1 MPIKPNSKIKLT
13 LPDTNGHTDAELK
26 ESHFRKKYGEG
37 LPTLR
42 SSGKTNTRFVTY
54 GKGKRFFGTR
64 YVCCGCDTLFFTE
77 GWAYRTKIDV
87 AYICPKCKPLIVNLA
102 DVDLLRISTQ
112 GGKVNRR

>member
-1 MPIKPNSKIKLT
+1 MKPNPKIKLT
-13 LPDTNGHTDAELK
+13 LPDINGLTDSELK

-54 GKGKRFFGTR
+54 GKGKRFFETR
-64 YVCCGCDTLFFTE
+64 YVCYGCDTLFFTE
-77 GWAYRTKIDV
+77 GWAYRTKTDV

-102 DVDLLRISTQ
+102 DVDLLNIASQ